1 MSDDSPTEHFEHL
14 EHAEHAAHSGDSF
27 LVTVSATIAILA
39 VVAATVDSFETI
51 ETAATINAKNDAV
64 LLQNK
69 ATDTWNFFQAKS
81 IKKNMYMVAA
91 QADPTQAD
99 AFKKEAARNAADEKE
114 LQEKGK
120 ALEEQTEAKLHESE
134 SHEHRHHRLT
144 FAVTLLHVG
153 IAIATLAVI
162 MRGAR
167 WPWYAS
173 IALAIAGVIVA
184 IMAYTPGLAGLIHV

>member
-1 MSDDSPTEHFEHL
+1 MSDNSPTEHFEHL

-81 IKKNMYMVAA
+81 IKKNMYQVAA
-91 QADPTQAD
+91 QAAPAQAD

-114 LQEKGK
+114 LGEKGK
-120 ALEEQTEAKLHESE
+120 ALEEQTEGKLKESE
-134 SHEHRHHRLT
+134 SHERRHHRLT
-144 FAVTLLHVG
+144 LSVTLLHVG
-153 IAIATLAVI
+153 IAIATLAII

-167 WPWYAS
+167 WPWYAA
-173 IALAIAGVIVA
+173 IGLGIAGVIVA
-184 IMAYTPGLAGLIHV
+184 IMAYTPGLAGLMPG